1 METLTWLSFF
11 FFPLLPAKIFP
22 EGVQDRQLLQAY
34 PAAAGE
40 SAGKFCLH
48 RQQASESYLRGGQQG
63 VCGESAASI
72 WASWKDRQAPAAGAE
87 RVAGGGG
94 RTSSW
99 KRGHGVRQ
107 ALANNPAGQGP
118 AAKNLMENT
127 AHKLHPALTHH
138 TRTYGSASLRW
149 GTSSAG
155 EFRASH
161 HPAAGTLVPAHALR

>member
-1 METLTWLSFF
+1 METLTWLSF

-72 WASWKDRQAPAAGAE
+72 WASWKDSQAPAAGAE

-99 KRGHGVRQ
+99 KRGRGVRQ

-118 AAKNLMENT
+118 TAKSLMENT
-127 AHKLHPALTHH
+127 GRKLHPALTHN

-155 EFRASH
+155 EFLASH
-161 HPAAGTLVPAHALR
+161 HPAAGTPVSAHALR